1 MERYC
6 DLHTHSTYSDG
17 TLTPAQLITEA
28 QKQGLS
34 AIALTDHNTV
44 AGLPAFLEA
53 AVDSGVEA
61 VPGVEF
67 STEYREMELH
77 ILGLYI
83 RPEHYEMVNRLL
95 QQFLDRKE
103 QANIAMIQRLNQA
116 GIPLS
121 YEKIRQASAGSINR
135 AVIGAEMVRM
145 GVCESVKEAF
155 SQWLSPKKG
164 YYIPPKRP
172 DAFETIR
179 FIKSIGAVA
188 VLAHP
193 FLSMDEGMLRAFLPD
208 AVRAGLDGMEVFYST
223 FDAQTTALA
232 EEIAEEHGI
241 LKSGGSDF
249 HGENKPDIALGSGK
263 GTLQIP
269 LHLLDALKNQLP
281 N

>member
-83 RPEHYEMVNRLL
+83 RPEHYETVNRLL

-116 GIPLS
+116 GIPLN

-193 FLSMDEGMLRAFLPD
+193 FLSMDEGMLRAFLPE
-208 AVRAGLDGMEVFYST
+208 AVRAGLDGMEVYYST
-223 FDAQTTALA
+223 FDAQTTLLA
-232 EEIAEEHGI
+232 EKIAEEYGI

-249 HGENKPDIALGSGK
+249 HGENKPDITLGSGK

-269 LHLLDALKNQLP
+269 LHLLDALKDQLP

>member
-53 AVDSGVEA
+53 AVDSYVEA

-83 RPEHYEMVNRLL
+83 RPEHYETVNRLL

>member
-83 RPEHYEMVNRLL
+83 RPEHYETVNRLL

-116 GIPLS
+116 GIPLN

-145 GVCESVKEAF
+145 GVCERVKEAF

-172 DAFETIR
+172 DAFDTIR

-193 FLSMDEGMLRAFLPD
+193 FLSMDEGMLRAFLPE

>member
-1 MERYC
+1 
-6 DLHTHSTYSDG
+6 
-17 TLTPAQLITEA
+17 
-28 QKQGLS
+28 
-34 AIALTDHNTV
+34 
-44 AGLPAFLEA
+44 
-53 AVDSGVEA
+53 
-61 VPGVEF
+61 
-67 STEYREMELH
+67 MELH

-83 RPEHYEMVNRLL
+83 RPEHYETVNRLL

-179 FIKSIGAVA
+179 FIKSIGAVP

-193 FLSMDEGMLRAFLPD
+193 FLSMDEGMLRAFLPE

-232 EEIAEEHGI
+232 EEIAEEYGV

-249 HGENKPDIALGSGK
+249 HGENKPDITLGSGK

-269 LHLLDALKNQLP
+269 LHLLDALKDQLP